1 MRYFVFG
8 GANVDI
14 NVTVPSGLV
23 LHDSNIGKISFSYGG
38 VGRNIAENLAR
49 LGCEVFFVSVFS
61 SDEISQAMFNSLAS
75 LGIRLQ
81 FCKITNKPQSS
92 YLNVI
97 DDNNDLYFGLASME
111 SYELLTKSDVHNIP
125 FRPDDIFIIDTNF
138 NESVLEFLFD
148 QDNRKIVDAISSA
161 KAIKLKPFLDKIYML
176 KVTPLEGEAL
186 TGEKDPL
193 KICKALRN
201 AGVKSVI
208 VSLGEQGLLY
218 QDPSGL
224 YKVTHKVIT
233 PVNTNGAGDALLA
246 GFAAKLDCVFD
257 EQLQWG
263 IASSFASLQSSS
275 ATSKKLNQEFVRST
289 DLELKIEEIEND

>member
-14 NVTVPSGLV
+14 NVTVPTGLV
-23 LHDSNIGKISFSYGG
+23 MHDSNIGKISFTYGG
-38 VGRNIAENLAR
+38 VGRNIAENMAR

-61 SDEISQAMFNSLAS
+61 SDEISQAMFNSLAT

-97 DDNNDLYFGLASME
+97 DDNNDLFFGLASME
-111 SYELLTKSDVHNIP
+111 SYETLTKNDVHNIP
-125 FRPDDIFIIDTNF
+125 FRPDDIFVIDTNF
-138 NESVLEFLFD
+138 NEAVLDYLFA
-148 QDNRKIVDAISSA
+148 QENRKIVDAISAA
-161 KAIKLKPFLDKIYML
+161 KAIKLKDHLKDIYLL
-176 KVTPLEGEAL
+176 KVTPIEGKAL
-186 TGEKDPL
+186 TGEDDPI
-193 KICKALRN
+193 KICKALRK
-201 AGVKSVI
+201 AGVQSVI
-208 VSLGEQGLLY
+208 VSLGEEGLLY

-224 YKVTHKVIT
+224 FRVTHKVVT

-246 GFAAKLDCVFD
+246 GFAARLDSVFE

-263 IASSFASLQSSS
+263 IASSFASLASSS
-275 ATSKKLNQEFVRST
+275 ATSKKLNAELVRNT
-289 DLELKIEEIEND
+289 DIELKIEEIDND

>member
-14 NVTVPSGLV
+14 NVTVPTGLKM
-23 LHDSNIGKISFSYGG
+23 HDSNIGKISFTYGG
-38 VGRNIAENLAR
+38 VGRNIAENMAR

-61 SDEISQAMFNSLAS
+61 SDEISQAMFNSLANI
-75 LGIRLQ
+75 GVRLQ

-97 DDNNDLYFGLASME
+97 DENNDLFFGLSSME
-111 SYELLTKSDVHNIP
+111 SFETLTKNDVHNIP
-125 FRPDDIFIIDTNF
+125 FRPDDVFVIDTNF
-138 NESVLEFLFD
+138 NESVLEYLFS
-148 QDNRKIVDAISSA
+148 QDNRKIVDAISAA
-161 KAIKLKPFLDKIYML
+161 KAVKLKDYLKDIYLL
-176 KVTPLEGEAL
+176 KVTPIEGEAL
-186 TGEKDPL
+186 TGEDDPI
-193 KICKALRN
+193 KICKVLR
-201 AGVKSVI
+201 AKGVKSVI
-208 VSLGEQGLLY
+208 VSLGENGLLY

-224 YKVTHKVIT
+224 FKVTHKVIT

-246 GFAAKLDCVFD
+246 GFAARLDSVFE

-275 ATSKKLNQEFVRST
+275 ATSKKLNIELVRSS
-289 DLELKIEEIEND
+289 ELDIKIEEIEND